1 AHAALPRSFTMP
13 IIHTSLCL
21 AERVEVGPVHFG
33 KYVYN
38 DETRVFA
45 TQDVTI
51 CMKDGSPL
59 KLTIHLGEGCTA
71 LAAGEIVV
79 LPLPE
84 EVVA

>member
-1 AHAALPRSFTMP
+1 MP
-13 IIHTSLCL
+13 TIHTSLCL

-51 CMKDGSPL
+51 CIEGGSPV

-84 EVVA
+84 EVAA